1 MPSWNDIQNQILT
14 VESPHDQVRH
24 EYLRKMAA
32 KTGRNVIAYYSGW
45 LEHQGAALASI
56 QDDDKN
62 GFMNAIYKMDKSKG
76 LDLILHTPGGDVA
89 ATESIGNYLRAI
101 FGTNIRCY
109 VPQIAMSGGTMLAC
123 CGEYI
128 VMGKESNLGPIDPQF
143 GGIAAQGVVEEF
155 EEAKQALRKDPSS
168 WPIWQTIIGKYHP
181 TFIGECRRAIQW
193 STDIATKW
201 LETGMFRNVTPREKQ
216 KKTVDTIIK
225 ALNNHQDTRSHARHI
240 HADEAESM
248 GLIVNRLEDDDE
260 LQDIVLSVHHAYMST
275 FWSTPTI
282 KIIESDNGHTIA
294 IRLR

>member
-1 MPSWNDIQNQILT
+1 MPSWNDIQKQIMT

-24 EYLRKMAA
+24 EYLKKMAD

-45 LEHQGAALASI
+45 LQRPGSDMSSI

-89 ATESIGNYLRAI
+89 ATESIGNYLRAV
-101 FGTNIRCY
+101 FGTNIHCY
-109 VPQIAMSGGTMLAC
+109 VPQLAMSGGTMLAC
-123 CGEYI
+123 CCEYI
-128 VMGKESNLGPIDPQF
+128 VMGKESSLGPIDPQF

-155 EEAKQALRKDPSS
+155 DEAREALRNDPQS
-168 WPIWQTIIGKYHP
+168 WPLWQTIISKYHP

-201 LETGMFRNVTPREKQ
+201 LETGMFREAAPRVRKINVEK
-216 KKTVDTIIK
+216 IIK

-240 HADEAESM
+240 HADEAAAI
-248 GLIVNRLEDDDE
+248 GLVVKSLEEDDE
-260 LQDIVLSVHHAYMST
+260 LQDIVLSIHHAYMST
-275 FWSTPTI
+275 FWSTPAI
-282 KIIESDNGHTIA
+282 KIIESDNGHIIA
-294 IRLR
+294 IRGRQ

>member
-1 MPSWNDIQNQILT
+1 MT
-14 VESPHDQVRH
+14 VESPYDQVRH
-24 EYLRKMAA
+24 EYLRKMAG

-45 LEHQGAALASI
+45 LQRPGSNMSSI

-89 ATESIGNYLRAI
+89 ATESIGTYLRAV

-109 VPQIAMSGGTMLAC
+109 VPQLAMSGGTMLAC

-128 VMGKESNLGPIDPQF
+128 VMGKESSIGPIDPQF
-143 GGIAAQGVVEEF
+143 GGIPAHGVVEEF
-155 EEAKQALRKDPSS
+155 EEAKNALKNDPQS
-168 WPIWQTIIGKYHP
+168 WPAWQTIIAKYHP

-201 LETGMFRNVTPREKQ
+201 LETGMFKDEPSEK
-216 KKTVDTIIK
+216 KRKEAVDKIIA
-225 ALNNHQDTRSHARHI
+225 ALNNHKDTRSHARHI
-240 HADEAESM
+240 HAEEAAAF
-248 GLIVNRLEDDDE
+248 GLKIQNLEEDDK

-275 FWSTPTI
+275 FWATSAI
-282 KIIESDNGHTIA
+282 KIIESDSGHAMVISSK
-294 IRLR
+294 